1 MSVKKKIKRQ
11 QAAAAAAALK
21 SGRQPRKLR
30 LTFQPCE
37 PVTMPEAKEEAKV
50 LIGVVRRMVLNAA
63 AAGVA
68 AGALMINRK
77 LMAQFSHKSATK

>member
-11 QAAAAAAALK
+11 QRAAVAAAK
-21 SGRQPRKLR
+21 SVRQPRKLR
-30 LTFQPCE
+30 LTFQECE
-37 PVTMPEAKEEAKV
+37 PVTLPEAKEEAKV
-50 LIGVVRRMVLNAA
+50 MLGVMRRVVLNAA

-77 LMAQFSHKSATK
+77 LMAQFNQRSRGK